1 MESDGNTASFFF
13 LSPLS
18 YFIASVL
25 CSFSLATRG
34 EGKVFVRRIIEHWGE
49 IGRRVFFFFL
59 LFGGIFSMEK
69 FHEGE
74 KERDNRDRSPTSVIN
89 SKEWCTIVA
98 RLSRWILSRER
109 CRRRRRNEQSRDKV
123 NENRMERFLIQSVIC
138 EHETPPT
145 ESEGNIRSQFWMFSF
160 GEGGVIKLATPVLS
174 PLSASILIRCLN
186 SVSYWQSCSFVFL
199 KMQMWYDRAFVR
211 SIGPDR

>member
-1 MESDGNTASFFF
+1 METPLPFFSPPPSLLLFYRFCFMFFFTRNSRWRESVCTTDNWALRWDWKESFF
-13 LSPLS
+13 S
-18 YFIASVL
+18 
-25 CSFSLATRG
+25 
-34 EGKVFVRRIIEHWGE
+34 
-49 IGRRVFFFFL
+49 FFL

-74 KERDNRDRSPTSVIN
+74 KEKDNRDRSPTSVIN

>member
-1 MESDGNTASFFF
+1 
-13 LSPLS
+13 
-18 YFIASVL
+18 
-25 CSFSLATRG
+25 
-34 EGKVFVRRIIEHWGE
+34 
-49 IGRRVFFFFL
+49 
-59 LFGGIFSMEK
+59 MEK

-186 SVSYWQSCSFVFL
+186 SVLLTDNLVPLSSLKCKCDMTERSSDQLDQIDNEEKLSISFL
-199 KMQMWYDRAFVR
+199 NETCT
-211 SIGPDR
+211 